1 MLRNTSRRLAAV
13 LVPALVLA
21 LGTVP
26 GPARAVS
33 GDDMAS
39 RIAAAKSAPAPANP
53 RPPARRID
61 RAAPAT
67 GPARLVVGYRAGTDA
82 TAMTRHLR
90 AAGLSGRANSS
101 LASLRAQAVTV
112 PRADLAAVTAAL
124 RADPRVSYVEEDAVV
139 QATAVTPNDPLYAQ
153 QTELPQIT
161 VPDAWSVTTG
171 SAVTVAVI
179 DSGVSPV
186 GDLAGAVVPGYD
198 FVNNDADPTDDE
210 GHGTAVASLIAGRGN
225 NSAGIAGAC
234 WACKVLAIKTLD
246 ASGSGLASNSAAGIV
261 FAADKGVK
269 IINLSLGGYTATQVQ
284 KDAVAY
290 AQSKGALV
298 IASAGND
305 FVDDK
310 LYPAAFDGV
319 LAVGGTDEDSEPYI
333 FCWFWC
339 EGTNFGPDW
348 VDVAAP
354 WCSIAANLPGYST
367 PDTADD
373 YDVFCGTSGAA
384 PLVSGVTALLKSKYP
399 GATPAA
405 LTRAL
410 TSTAKPTT
418 ITGFT
423 QFGEIRAGAA
433 MGKVDASAPK
443 ITGTTPGQNARFRGT
458 VTVTATGVSDT
469 GSGLSHAEL
478 YANGKLV
485 GRDNTAPYAVKY
497 NSNKSN
503 ATIAFQWKVFDKAGN
518 STVFNRKLIAD
529 NKAPTVKI
537 TSAPKN
543 GAKVKGTVTV
553 KVSASDASG
562 INRVELLVNGKV
574 VAKDVSAAY
583 AFKVKVSKYPK
594 TMKIQIRAVDK
605 VGNTATTAARTWK
618 R

>member
-1 MLRNTSRRLAAV
+1 MRFRRLAAV
-13 LVPALVLA
+13 LAPGLVLA
-21 LGTVP
+21 LGIAP
-26 GPARAVS
+26 GPVRAAG
-33 GDDMAS
+33 GDDMAD
-39 RIAAAKSAPAPANP
+39 RIAAAKAAPASASAN
-53 RPPARRID
+53 PPARRID

-67 GPARLVVGYRAGTDA
+67 GPARLVVGYRSGTSA

-90 AAGLSGRANSS
+90 AAGLSGRANAP
-101 LASLRAQAVTV
+101 LASLGAQAVAV
-112 PRADLAAVTAAL
+112 PRADVAGVTAAL
-124 RADPRVSYVEEDAVV
+124 RADPRVTYVEEDAVV

-161 VPDAWSVTTG
+161 VPDAWSTTTG

-225 NSAGIAGAC
+225 NGAGIAGVC
-234 WACKVLAIKTLD
+234 WACKVLAVKTLD
-246 ASGSGLASNSAAGIV
+246 ATGSGLSSNTAAGIV

-269 IINLSLGGYTATQVQ
+269 IINVSLGGYTATQVQ

-319 LAVGGTDEDSEPYI
+319 LAIGGTDEDSEPYI
-333 FCWFWC
+333 FCWLWC

-367 PDTADD
+367 PATDDD
-373 YDVFCGTSGAA
+373 YDVFCGTSGSA

-399 GATPAA
+399 GATSAA

-410 TSTAKPTT
+410 TTTATPTQT
-418 ITGFT
+418 TGFT

-433 MGKVDASAPK
+433 MGRVDVSAPR
-443 ITGTTPGQNARFRGT
+443 ITGATPGQNARFRGT
-458 VTVTATGVSDT
+458 VTVTAAGVSDT
-469 GSGLSHAEL
+469 GSGVAYAAL

-485 GRDNTAPYAVKY
+485 GRDSTAPYALKY
-497 NSNKSN
+497 NSGKSN
-503 ATIAFQWKVFDKAGN
+503 GAIAFQWRVVDRVGN
-518 STVFNRKLIAD
+518 ATAFNRTLIAD

-553 KVSASDASG
+553 KVSAGDASG
-562 INRVELLVNGKV
+562 INRVELLINGKV
-574 VAKDVSAAY
+574 AAKDVSPAY
-583 AFKVKVSKYPK
+583 AFKIKVSKFPK
-594 TMKIQIRAVDK
+594 TMKIQIRVVDK
-605 VGNTATTAARTWK
+605 VGNTATTATRTWK

>member
-1 MLRNTSRRLAAV
+1 LLRNRIRRLAAV
-13 LVPALVLA
+13 LAPALVLA
-21 LGTVP
+21 LGIAP
-26 GPARAVS
+26 GPVRAAG
-33 GDDMAS
+33 GDDMAD
-39 RIAAAKSAPAPANP
+39 RIAAAKAAPAPSNP
-53 RPPARRID
+53 NPPARRID
-61 RAAPAT
+61 RAAAPA
-67 GPARLVVGYRAGTDA
+67 GPARLVVGYRSGTSA
-82 TAMTRHLR
+82 TAMTQHLR
-90 AAGLSGRANSS
+90 AAGLSGRANAA
-101 LASLRAQAVTV
+101 LANLGAQAVTV
-112 PRADLAAVTAAL
+112 QRTDVAGVTAAL
-124 RADPRVSYVEEDAVV
+124 RADPLVSYVEEDAVV

-161 VPDAWSVTTG
+161 VPDAWSTTTG

-225 NSAGIAGAC
+225 DGAGMAGVC
-234 WACKVLAIKTLD
+234 WSCKILAIKTLD
-246 ASGSGLASNSAAGIV
+246 ATGSGLSSNTAAGIV
-261 FAADKGVK
+261 FAADRGVR
-269 IINLSLGGYTATQVQ
+269 IINVSLGGYTATQVQ
-284 KDAVAY
+284 RDAVAY

-310 LYPAAFDGV
+310 LYPAAYDGV
-319 LAVGGTDEDSEPYI
+319 LAIGGTDEDSEPYI
-333 FCWFWC
+333 FCWLWC

-367 PDTADD
+367 PETDDD
-373 YDVFCGTSGAA
+373 YDVFCGTSGSA

-399 GATPAA
+399 GATSAA

-410 TSTAKPTT
+410 TTTATPTQT
-418 ITGFT
+418 TGFT

-433 MGKVDASAPK
+433 MGQVDVSAPR
-443 ITGTTPGQNARFRGT
+443 IAGTTPGQNARFRGT

-469 GSGLSHAEL
+469 GSGVSYAAL

-485 GRDNTAPYAVKY
+485 GRDSTAPYAVKY
-497 NSNKSN
+497 NSGKSN
-503 ATIAFQWKVFDKAGN
+503 GAVAFQWRVFDRVGN
-518 STVFNRKLIAD
+518 STALNRTLIAD

-553 KVSASDASG
+553 KVAASDASG
-562 INRVELLVNGKV
+562 VNRVELLINGKV
-574 VAKDVSAAY
+574 VARDVSSPY
-583 AFKVKVSKYPK
+583 AFKIKVSKFPK
-594 TMKIQIRAVDK
+594 TMKIQIRVVDR
-605 VGNTATTAARTWK
+605 VGNTSTTATRTWK